1 MANPDETLADD
12 IIKALRDLGK
22 KSGLISDE
30 EYRSATGVPNTKDAH
45 YAQMDTPKG
54 FEPNM
59 IGPPSG
65 EARYFEEQVM
75 PNDPALAGYP
85 TPFLAPGEQEYMDRR
100 KLVTDNANRA
110 PERGDEFY
118 NKAYVGDDYG
128 YAKRMMD
135 ERDNKGKEAVGPAS
149 DLAEIISDALRYKR
163 KIEK

>member
-22 KSGLISDE
+22 KSGFISDE
-30 EYRSATGVPNTKDAH
+30 EYLSATGVPSTEDAH

-65 EARYFEEQVM
+65 EARYFEQQVM

-85 TPFLAPGEQEYMDRR
+85 TPSLAPGEQEYMDRR

-110 PERGDEFY
+110 PGEYDWAY
-118 NKAYVGDDYG
+118 NRTYVGDDYG

-135 ERDNKGKEAVGPAS
+135 ERDNKGKEAVGPAN
-149 DLAEIISDALRYKR
+149 DLAEIISDSLRYKR
-163 KIEK
+163 KIKK